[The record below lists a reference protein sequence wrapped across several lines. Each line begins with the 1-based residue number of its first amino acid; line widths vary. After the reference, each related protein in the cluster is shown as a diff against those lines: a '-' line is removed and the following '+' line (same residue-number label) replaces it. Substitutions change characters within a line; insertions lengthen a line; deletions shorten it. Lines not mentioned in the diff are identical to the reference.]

1 MLTSDLVRARLYK
14 GEVRPS
20 TVNEDDE
27 ESLAL
32 AEQLIDTFVTHQGRP
47 RHALDGELKEL
58 LGTGTHFLLHRGLA
72 KLLYDRCELDVEAP
86 IEPETLR
93 RDLFD
98 AAAAA
103 YRRADLPALE
113 RGDDVEESFTTTI
126 DGQGIE
132 APGHP
137 FHFDRAAV
145 LAEVAAT
152 HDLAVDEVENS
163 LYADLKDEQ
172 VLQKFRPVEPRWLLA
187 RYNVALAQGVLLRA
201 SELEIHLVEPK
212 VAKQRALFRAI
223 KFFRLLHR
231 VSSDG
236 NGGWKIRLDGP
247 MSLFKAS
254 GKYGVQMASFLPTLL
269 HFDHW
274 TLDAKVRWGKARRPA
289 KFNLASTD
297 GLRPYGPLRG
307 QWQPEELAWL
317 PEQLAKI
324 TDDWTVST
332 DAELVPLGGQGVLVP
347 DYVFEHTASGRRVV
361 MEVLGFWRKGAVESR
376 LALLRKH
383 GPENLILAV
392 SKQLVADEEG
402 LDDLPGEVYVFRAA
416 PVARQVLKLLARWG
430 PSAEP

>member
-14 GEVRPS
+14 GAVRPS
-20 TVNEDDE
+20 VVDEDDE

-32 AEQLIDTFVTHQGRP
+32 AGQLIDTFVAHQGRP

-58 LGTGTHFLLHRGLA
+58 LGTGTQFILHRGLA

-86 IEPETLR
+86 IEPEVLR

-103 YRRADLPALE
+103 YRRADQVAP
-113 RGDDVEESFTTTI
+113 EETDAADEDSEATTEEPEN
-126 DGQGIE
+126 GE
-132 APGHP
+132 VGHP
-137 FHFDRAAV
+137 FRFDRAAV
-145 LAEVAAT
+145 LVDVAAS
-152 HDLAVDEVENS
+152 HDLTVEEVEGS

-172 VLQKFRPVEPRWLLA
+172 VLQKFRPVKPRWLLG

-231 VSSDG
+231 VSPDG
-236 NGGWKIRLDGP
+236 EGGWKIKLDGP

-274 TLDAKVRWGKARRPA
+274 TLEAKVRWGKARRPA
-289 KFNLASTD
+289 RFELASTD

-307 QWQPEELAWL
+307 QWQPEELQWL

-324 TDDWTVST
+324 TDEWTVST
-332 DAELVPLGGQGVLVP
+332 DAEVIPLGGQGVLVP
-347 DYVFEHTASGRRVV
+347 DYVFEHEASGRQVV
-361 MEVLGFWRKGAVESR
+361 MEVLGFWRKGAVKSR

-392 SKQLVADEEG
+392 SKQLVADEES
-402 LDDLPGEVYVFRAA
+402 LEKVPGEVYVFRAA
-416 PVARQVLKLLARWG
+416 PVARKVLKLLDQRA
-430 PSAEP
+430 